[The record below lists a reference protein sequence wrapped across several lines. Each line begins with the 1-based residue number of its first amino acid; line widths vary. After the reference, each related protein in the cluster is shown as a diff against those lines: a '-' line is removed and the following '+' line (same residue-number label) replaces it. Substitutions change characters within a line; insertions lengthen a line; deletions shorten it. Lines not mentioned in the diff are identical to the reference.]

1 MSQYQQPQP
10 RPDLPYPGQPPAKKS
25 RGTALVAIVASVVGA
40 LVGAG
45 VTAAAMSGD
54 PAAKAPAGVASQA
67 GTTTPPD
74 TGPSPDPIATPSTE
88 YTPPEPTYG
97 VPVKADFKLT
107 VKVLTKKCFGSAGCN
122 LTYRILVSYGG
133 AELDPSVTY
142 EVLYQVKGGEDGP
155 VDNKLTVTGSQSS
168 VDEEEFVS
176 TKTSKTKLTAVV
188 TDVLSG
194 G

>member
-10 RPDLPYPGQPPAKKS
+10 RPDLPYPGQHPPAKKS
-25 RGTALVAIVASVVGA
+25 STTLVALIAGLVGA
-40 LVGAG
+40 LVGAS

-54 PAAKAPAGVASQA
+54 PVAKAPTSVSSQA
-67 GTTTPPD
+67 TTPPD
-74 TGPSPDPIATPSTE
+74 NGPTPDPVTTPTNEPTATE
-88 YTPPEPTYG
+88 PPAPTYG
-97 VPVKADFKLT
+97 TPTKADFKLT
-107 VKVLTKKCFGSAGCN
+107 AKVLTKQCFGSAGCN

-155 VDNKLTVTGSQSS
+155 VDNKLTVTGTQSS

-188 TDVLSG
+188 TDVLSQ
-194 G
+194 